1 MSAALSLG
9 FSRRSSPVFDV
20 YDEPVHCPAE
30 RCLTSWWYFGSLAVT
45 PSVNDNVI
53 SNFISQKH
61 KRRSRGEWATGSPKF
76 DVEVTLYILSM
87 TPESVLFVVC
97 IVRTILCYDA
107 TTQVGDE
114 HYQTGT
120 QSGHGYSLHW
130 LRTLRWINAIGQETF
145 LTSMCHMNT

>member
-1 MSAALSLG
+1 M
-9 FSRRSSPVFDV
+9 FDV

-45 PSVNDNVI
+45 PSVNDNV

-61 KRRSRGEWATGSPKF
+61 KRRSRREWATGSPKF

-97 IVRTILCYDA
+97 IVHRYCAMMLQPKSEMNTTKLGHSQVMDILC
-107 TTQVGDE
+107 
-114 HYQTGT
+114 TG
-120 QSGHGYSLHW
+120 SELCDGS
-130 LRTLRWINAIGQETF
+130 TLLARKRF
-145 LTSMCHMNT
+145 